1 MPATIKLSHW
11 ESCKEKLLLI
21 LRRERTGGKD
31 SDMAPP
37 YPYFDYCVFSN
48 FGILIGIIHLYHSE
62 CTEENHEENARIKAK
77 QM

>member
-31 SDMAPP
+31 SNMAPP
-37 YPYFDYCVFSN
+37 YPYCDYCVFSN
-48 FGILIGIIHLYHSE
+48 AGVFESV
-62 CTEENHEENARIKAK
+62 
-77 QM
+77 